1 MFPYDSFLA
10 MEYTLPKSERL
21 HAEKSIK
28 ELFDKGSSFFLYPF
42 KIMFW
47 AGEELVESP
56 NQVLFSVSKKKIKK
70 ATGRNYIKRRLK
82 ETYRLNKSLLPPSG
96 LLLGFIFVGEA
107 NMSFG
112 ELEPKMKQVL
122 QRLPSELSKNLGNHD
137 SKN

>member
-1 MFPYDSFLA
+1 

-28 ELFDKGSSFFLYPF
+28 ELFEKGSSFFLYPF
-42 KIMFW
+42 KVMFW
-47 AGEELVESP
+47 VGEGVEESP

-82 ETYRLNKSLLPPSG
+82 EAYRLNKSLLPPTG

-107 NMSFG
+107 KMSFG

-122 QRLPSELSKNLGNHD
+122 QRLPDEISKNLGKHD

>member
-1 MFPYDSFLA
+1 MLSYESFLA
-10 MEYTLPKSERL
+10 MKYSLPKSERL

-28 ELFDKGSSFFLYPF
+28 ELFEKGSSFFLYPF
-42 KIMFW
+42 KIVFW
-47 AGEELVESP
+47 VGEGLEESP

-82 ETYRLNKSLLPPSG
+82 EAYRLNKSLLPSSG

-107 NMSFG
+107 GMSFA
-112 ELEPKMKQVL
+112 ELEPKVKLVL
-122 QRLPSELSKNLGNHD
+122 QKLPNELSKNLGKHD

>member
-1 MFPYDSFLA
+1 MKYS
-10 MEYTLPKSERL
+10 LPKSERL

-28 ELFDKGSSFFLYPF
+28 ELFEKGSSFFLYPF

-47 AGEELVESP
+47 VGEGLEGTS

-82 ETYRLNKSLLPPSG
+82 EAYRLNKSLLPPAG
-96 LLLGFIFVGEA
+96 LLLGFVFVGEA
-107 NMSFG
+107 KMSFG
-112 ELEPKMKQVL
+112 EIEPKMKLVL
-122 QRLPSELSKNLGNHD
+122 QKLPNELSKNLAKHD

>member
-1 MFPYDSFLA
+1 MKYS
-10 MEYTLPKSERL
+10 LPKSERL

-28 ELFDKGSSFFLYPF
+28 ELFEKGSSFFLYPF
-42 KIMFW
+42 KVMFW
-47 AGEELVESP
+47 VGEGLEESP

-82 ETYRLNKSLLPPSG
+82 EAYRLNKSILPSSG
-96 LLLGFIFVGEA
+96 LLLGLVFVGEA
-107 NMSFG
+107 KMSFG

-122 QRLPSELSKNLGNHD
+122 QKLPNELSKNLGKHD

>member
-1 MFPYDSFLA
+1 

-28 ELFDKGSSFFLYPF
+28 ELFEKGSSFFLYPF
-42 KIMFW
+42 KIVFW
-47 AGEELVESP
+47 VGEGLEDTA

-82 ETYRLNKSLLPPSG
+82 EAYRLNKALLPPTG

-107 NMSFG
+107 KMSFG

-122 QRLPSELSKNLGNHD
+122 QRLPNELSKNLGKHD

>member
-1 MFPYDSFLA
+1 

-28 ELFDKGSSFFLYPF
+28 ELFEKGSSFFLYPF
-42 KIMFW
+42 KVMFW
-47 AGEELVESP
+47 VGEGLEESP

-82 ETYRLNKSLLPPSG
+82 EAYRLNKSLLPPSG
-96 LLLGFIFVGEA
+96 LLLGFVFVGEA
-107 NMSFG
+107 KMSFG

-122 QRLPSELSKNLGNHD
+122 QRLPNELLKNLGKHD

>member
-1 MFPYDSFLA
+1 MLSYESFLA

-28 ELFDKGSSFFLYPF
+28 ELFEKGSSFFLYPF
-42 KIMFW
+42 KIVFW
-47 AGEELVESP
+47 VGEELEESP

-82 ETYRLNKSLLPPSG
+82 EAYRLNKSLLPPAG

-107 NMSFG
+107 GMSFA
-112 ELEPKMKQVL
+112 ELEPKMKLVL
-122 QRLPSELSKNLGNHD
+122 QRLPNELSKNLGKHD

>member
-1 MFPYDSFLA
+1 MKYS
-10 MEYTLPKSERL
+10 LPKTERL

-28 ELFDKGSSFFLYPF
+28 ELFEKGSSFFLYPF
-42 KIMFW
+42 KIVFW
-47 AGEELVESP
+47 VGEGLEESP

-82 ETYRLNKSLLPPSG
+82 EAYRLNKSLLPSSG

-107 NMSFG
+107 GMSFA
-112 ELEPKMKQVL
+112 ELEPKMKLVL
-122 QRLPSELSKNLGNHD
+122 QRLPNELSKNLGKHD

>member
-28 ELFDKGSSFFLYPF
+28 ELFEKGSSFFLYPF
-42 KIMFW
+42 KVMFW
-47 AGEELVESP
+47 VGEGLEESP

-82 ETYRLNKSLLPPSG
+82 EAYRLNKSLLPPSG
-96 LLLGFIFVGEA
+96 LLLGFVFVGEA
-107 NMSFG
+107 KMSFG

-122 QRLPSELSKNLGNHD
+122 QKLPNELSKNLGKHD

>member
-1 MFPYDSFLA
+1 
-10 MEYTLPKSERL
+10 MEYKLPKSERL

-28 ELFDKGSSFFLYPF
+28 ELFEKGSSFFLYPF
-42 KIMFW
+42 KVMFW
-47 AGEELVESP
+47 VGEGLEESP

-82 ETYRLNKSLLPPSG
+82 EAYRLNKSILPSSG
-96 LLLGFIFVGEA
+96 LLLGLVFVGEA
-107 NMSFG
+107 KMSFG

-122 QRLPSELSKNLGNHD
+122 QKLPNELSKNLGKHD

>member
-1 MFPYDSFLA
+1 
-10 MEYTLPKSERL
+10 MEYKLPKSERL

-28 ELFDKGSSFFLYPF
+28 ELFEKGSSFFLYPF
-42 KIMFW
+42 KVMFW
-47 AGEELVESP
+47 VGEGLEESP

-82 ETYRLNKSLLPPSG
+82 EAYRLNKSILPPSG
-96 LLLGFIFVGEA
+96 LLLGFVFVGEA
-107 NMSFG
+107 KMSFG

-122 QRLPSELSKNLGNHD
+122 QKLPNELSKNLGKHD

>member
-1 MFPYDSFLA
+1 MLSYESFLA

-28 ELFDKGSSFFLYPF
+28 ELFEKGSSFFLYPF
-42 KIMFW
+42 KIVFW
-47 AGEELVESP
+47 VGEGLEESP

-82 ETYRLNKSLLPPSG
+82 EAYRLNKSLLPPAG

-107 NMSFG
+107 GMSFA
-112 ELEPKMKQVL
+112 ELEPKMKLVL
-122 QRLPSELSKNLGNHD
+122 QRLPNELSKNLGKHD

>member
-1 MFPYDSFLA
+1 MLPYESFLA
-10 MEYTLPKSERL
+10 MKYSLPKTERL

-28 ELFDKGSSFFLYPF
+28 ELFEKGSSFFLYPF
-42 KIMFW
+42 KIVFW
-47 AGEELVESP
+47 VVEGLEESP

-82 ETYRLNKSLLPPSG
+82 EAYRLNKSLLPPAG

-107 NMSFG
+107 GISFA
-112 ELEPKMKQVL
+112 ELEPKMKLVL
-122 QRLPSELSKNLGNHD
+122 QRLPNELSKNLGKHD